1 LIDPI
6 SDMERTILE
15 LDPVR
20 FAMGEK
26 CYGVLVN
33 ERYVPQIEDQL
44 LPRCLDDEQL
54 LELLDILRL
63 HPATESEQHLTV
75 CWSLNSEHKSSPA
88 WAVLGDAWP
97 ARFWGFCWAL
107 ASSFTNWQSMLRID
121 LSNRSTQLPGTG
133 VALNLIAR
141 GLTMS
146 RLHARQSD
154 VQD

>member
-1 LIDPI
+1 MTGHTSCLHLAASRASLLISFPHSPPPVPTFLLIDPI

-33 ERYVPQIEDQL
+33 ERHVPQIEDQL

-75 CWSLNSEHKSSPA
+75 C
-88 WAVLGDAWP
+88 
-97 ARFWGFCWAL
+97 
-107 ASSFTNWQSMLRID
+107 
-121 LSNRSTQLPGTG
+121 
-133 VALNLIAR
+133 
-141 GLTMS
+141 
-146 RLHARQSD
+146 
-154 VQD
+154 